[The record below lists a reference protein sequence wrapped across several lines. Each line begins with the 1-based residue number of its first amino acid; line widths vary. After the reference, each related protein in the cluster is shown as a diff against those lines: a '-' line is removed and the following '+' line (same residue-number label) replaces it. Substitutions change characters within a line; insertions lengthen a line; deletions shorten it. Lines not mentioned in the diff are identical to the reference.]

1 MPIAKVRQRRTPEAA
16 RAHILAAAE
25 LLLAEGGVEA
35 VQVRAV
41 ARKAGMTDAG
51 ITHHFRDREGL
62 LTALIEDAGQRMRST
77 VDAIIAEWLAGDV
90 DLKRL
95 LTALARLYRK
105 GYAELGVAL
114 HAAGWRERGEPIFG
128 KVVDVIHAARLAEA
142 KGPAPDIM
150 DTRLAVAAFHNA
162 IATDALFGQEF
173 RRSAGVKASAAKGS
187 EQQLEWW
194 IRTLQATLGLRT
206 ATSIGRHQS

>member
-1 MPIAKVRQRRTPEAA
+1 MPTTKVRQRRTPEAA
-16 RAHILAAAE
+16 RANILAVAE
-25 LLLAEGGVEA
+25 QLLAESGIEA

-51 ITHHFRDREGL
+51 VTHHFRDREGL
-62 LTALIEDAGQRMRST
+62 LTALIDDAGHRMRST
-77 VDAIIAEWLAGDV
+77 INTNIEEWLAAGDV
-90 DLKRL
+90 DLRRL
-95 LTALARLYRK
+95 LMALARLYRK

-114 HAAGWRERGEPIFG
+114 HAAGWRDRGVPIFG
-128 KVVDVIHAARLAEA
+128 KVVDVIHAARLARA
-142 KGPAPDIM
+142 KGPAPDIT

-173 RRSAGVKASAAKGS
+173 RRSTGIKASAAKGS

-194 IRTLQATLGLRT
+194 VRTLQTTLGL
-206 ATSIGRHQS
+206 

>member
-1 MPIAKVRQRRTPEAA
+1 MPTTKVRKRRTPEAA
-16 RAHILAAAE
+16 RANILAVAE
-25 LLLAEGGVEA
+25 QLLAEGGIEA

-51 ITHHFRDREGL
+51 VTHHFRDREGL
-62 LTALIEDAGQRMRST
+62 LTALIDDAGRRMRST
-77 VDAIIAEWLAGDV
+77 INTNIEEWLAAGDV
-90 DLKRL
+90 DVGRL
-95 LTALARLYRK
+95 LMALAKLYRK

-114 HAAGWRERGEPIFG
+114 HAAGWRDRGEPIFG
-128 KVVDVIHAARLAEA
+128 KVVDVIHAARLAQA
-142 KGPAPDIM
+142 KGPAPDIT

-173 RRSAGVKASAAKGS
+173 RRSTGIKASAAKGS

-194 IRTLQATLGLRT
+194 VRTLRTTLGL
-206 ATSIGRHQS
+206 

>member
-1 MPIAKVRQRRTPEAA
+1 MPATTVRKRRTPEAA
-16 RAHILAAAE
+16 RADILAMAE
-25 LLLAEGGVEA
+25 QLLAEGGVEA

-51 ITHHFRDREGL
+51 VTHHFRDREGL
-62 LTALIEDAGQRMRST
+62 LTALIEDAGRRMRST
-77 VDAIIAEWLAGDV
+77 IDAIIEEWLAGDV
-90 DLKRL
+90 DLGRL

-128 KVVDVIHAARLAEA
+128 KVVDVSHAARLAQP
-142 KGPAPDIM
+142 KGPAPDIW
-150 DTRLAVAAFHNA
+150 DTWLGVAAFHNA

-187 EQQLEWW
+187 DQQLEWW
-194 IRTLQATLGLRT
+194 IRTLQAALGLRT
-206 ATSIGRHQS
+206 ATSIAL

>member
-1 MPIAKVRQRRTPEAA
+1 MPTTKVRLRRTPEAA
-16 RAHILAAAE
+16 RANILAMAE
-25 LLLAEGGVEA
+25 QLLAEGGIEA

-51 ITHHFRDREGL
+51 VTHHFRDREGL
-62 LTALIEDAGQRMRST
+62 LTALIDDAGHRMRST
-77 VDAIIAEWLAGDV
+77 INTNIEEWLAASDV
-90 DLKRL
+90 DVGRL
-95 LTALARLYRK
+95 LVALAKLYRK

-114 HAAGWRERGEPIFG
+114 HAAGWRDRGEPIFG
-128 KVVDVIHAARLAEA
+128 KVADVIHAARLARA
-142 KGPAPDIM
+142 KGPAPDIT

-173 RRSAGVKASAAKGS
+173 RRSAGIKGSAAKGS

-194 IRTLQATLGLRT
+194 VRTLQTTLGL
-206 ATSIGRHQS
+206 